1 MDDGATVI
9 AGVGLYDDRDD
20 RKENYVDGDPITGV
34 HPFSDHY
41 EGITFVINGKGRA
54 MTWSQVADA
63 VANIVTIAMQDKP
76 AKVQIGYFD
85 GQSLRGFENDKA
97 ELRYVEDATVGEDD
111 TIWNV
116 DLGPKAEWDKKL
128 R

>member
-9 AGVGLYDDRDD
+9 AGVGLYGKDTPE
-20 RKENYVDGDPITGV
+20 ENYIDGDPITGV
-34 HPFSDHY
+34 YPFSDHY

-76 AKVQIGYFD
+76 AKIQIGYFD
-85 GQSLRGFENDKA
+85 VPGLRGFENDKA